1 MRIRKK
7 ALYALAP
14 PALLLMLLVVG
25 VNCAGCVALRRS
37 EATTPRDPQTGIIR
51 GAEPVRIARGR
62 KGACLLLHGWITT
75 PADFGELPQAL
86 DEAGWDVHAPLH
98 AGHGTTPRDL
108 RGITAQKLLDAA
120 REHYDALRASHDRVV
135 LVGFSMGGTIATLL
149 AAERPPDKLVLI
161 APFCGVRYKWYYVLP
176 PRWWSAILSPVVR
189 YVPRPPGTIYCNRR
203 EGRKAIITY
212 DAFPTDATRALFAL
226 RRTLLDETDYAPFTI
241 PAAIL
246 VYGRDDGTC
255 STAAMDALF
264 GRLPAKL
271 KRHFALP
278 RSNHHLLHDHD
289 REQAIRAIVEFVGKP

>member
-7 ALYALAP
+7 PLYALAP
-14 PALLLMLLVVG
+14 AALLLMLLVVG
-25 VNCAGCVALRRS
+25 VNCAGCVAMRRS
-37 EATTPRDPQTGIIR
+37 EATTARDPQTRIIR

-149 AAERPPDKLVLI
+149 AAERPPDRLVLI

-176 PRWWSAILSPVVR
+176 PRWWSAVLSPVIR
-189 YVPRPPGTIYCNRR
+189 YVPRPPGTIYCNRK
-203 EGRKAIITY
+203 EGREAIITY
-212 DAFPTDATRALFAL
+212 DAFPTDASRALFRL
-226 RRTLLDETDYAPFTI
+226 RSTLLEDAQLANLTM
-241 PAAIL
+241 PALL
-246 VYGRDDGTC
+246 VYSSGDDTC
-255 STAAMDALF
+255 SPKAMAALLE
-264 GRLPAKL
+264 RLPADP
-271 KRHFALP
+271 KRAAAFA